1 MESTGNGLSREER
14 LRGKNDV
21 SRLIGQGRRGSCSCL
36 HYCWLC
42 PNGAET
48 DRIVVSV
55 PKKLFKRAVRRNLLK
70 RRIREAYRLQKE
82 LLAGNVVGQTPAR
95 DAGGQMPAGSA
106 TFGFDVL
113 LQYNSPEVADFA
125 AIKAD
130 VAAVLRRI
138 AE

>member
-1 MESTGNGLSREER
+1 MESTGNSLSREER

-70 RRIREAYRLQKE
+70 RRIREAYRTQKS
-82 LLAGNVVGQTPAR
+82 LLGPAEGHR
-95 DAGGQMPAGSA
+95 DIL
-106 TFGFDVL
+106 FL
-113 LQYNSPEVADFA
+113 YKSPEVLPFETVRA
-125 AIKAD
+125 AMAE
-130 VAAVLRRI
+130 VLTRLST
-138 AE
+138 APEAKTPQV